1 MYSRALLLTS
11 TVASDARARGATHAT
26 ERSLPHAA
34 RRDAP
39 PTRHSSRASASDADE
54 KPRPRTVSGAP
65 PSASARAGAT
75 QLTAADG
82 WYVNDAA
89 ADDDGDGD
97 DDDDDDGDGD
107 GAYCCAFIDTPS
119 AFAPTECTGDAH
131 SSCASSTYR
140 ASTARDAFSSRQRS
154 VYASRK
160 PPPTTATR
168 VPPRDGPSGGA
179 APRTP
184 TRRW

>member
-65 PSASARAGAT
+65 PSAAGKGGFSPLAVAARAGA
-75 QLTAADG
+75 LLAIPPLLEAGADPDAPTAAG
-82 WYVNDAA
+82 KSARELAVINKRLQAIELFDA
-89 ADDDGDGD
+89 
-97 DDDDDDGDGD
+97 
-107 GAYCCAFIDTPS
+107 
-119 AFAPTECTGDAH
+119 
-131 SSCASSTYR
+131 R
-140 ASTARDAFSSRQRS
+140 
-154 VYASRK
+154 
-160 PPPTTATR
+160 
-168 VPPRDGPSGGA
+168 
-179 APRTP
+179 
-184 TRRW
+184 

>member
-1 MYSRALLLTS
+1 MRVGAVGVGWSVSVADDASAAATASPPKRHAERDGSAPRARTRTSVAPRRGPLHGSTPSTRAHTSRSRADADVYSRALLLTS

-89 ADDDGDGD
+89 AADDAA
-97 DDDDDDGDGD
+97 
-107 GAYCCAFIDTPS
+107 GAYLSLI
-119 AFAPTECTGDAH
+119 H
-131 SSCASSTYR
+131 I
-140 ASTARDAFSSRQRS
+140 
-154 VYASRK
+154 
-160 PPPTTATR
+160 
-168 VPPRDGPSGGA
+168 
-179 APRTP
+179 
-184 TRRW
+184 